1 MMRCLSV
8 CSMNHVT
15 ADVYIIVLK
24 TPVQL
29 ATYTAALANNGV
41 RMKTTLL
48 RRVVSWDFQDLLV
61 ESVPEVAA
69 TLEMDEET
77 IAMYKEGMIMAAGFN
92 ATADPFYTEQYPIQV
107 AAKTGTAQH
116 GNGLA
121 SDNASLVCFAP
132 ADEPQIAI
140 AIYVENGA
148 VGGQLAYIAMDVF
161 DAYFSQTGKYETVY
175 GENEVR

>member
-1 MMRCLSV
+1 V
-8 CSMNHVT
+8 H
-15 ADVYIIVLK
+15 
-24 TPVQL
+24 L
-29 ATYTAALANNGV
+29 AAYTATLANNGT
-41 RMKTTLL
+41 RMKATLL
-48 RRVVSWDFQDLLV
+48 RRVVSWDFQELLV
-61 ESVPEVAA
+61 ESIPEVVSE
-69 TLEMDEET
+69 LELDPET
-77 IAMYKEGMIMAAGFN
+77 IAMYKEGMMLAAGYN
-92 ATADPFYTEQYPIQV
+92 ATADPFYNEQYPIPV

-116 GNGLA
+116 GSGLE

-132 ADEPQIAI
+132 ADDPKIAI